1 MKEKRL
7 LNELGNVN
15 DDFIEQA
22 KPKTKNN
29 RKKLYA
35 VIGSVAAAAAVFAVV
50 FALSN
55 NIPGNDTIPTDS
67 SNAVEEISSNEIVEI
82 PLTFEE
88 VKMPPLS
95 THSGG
100 GGDELGNFHGISE
113 AKFGLIPLE
122 LDRLIEESC
131 PEGTLEDYYK
141 WLEEY
146 EKQHYNL
153 DKIPPINIEEVPFF
167 PNIVRKYSLDHDK
180 IVEMLKKRNDVYKQ
194 QAADNNLGD
203 EYSEYIY
210 TDEEIEAI
218 ASGDVQKCYDLVTFT
233 KSIRK
238 GNFIYTPAYIYT
250 ATMEEIEAAG
260 ITAQELADRAFYF
273 TTFSLSGEQLTA
285 FQNKLLTYIAKSAQ
299 EDKFS
304 GTYII
309 PYEATISVPK
319 RIGNAEFIKEN
330 VTDINATNNPE
341 RSESEA
347 SYVLICYRSD
357 SSDDGLGYYILSK
370 LSSDPY
376 AIFDF
381 WKKENNIGDDVKLI
395 KCSITDNSKEE
406 LTESTA
412 AYTPA
417 TKRIVEITVSKD
429 IENYYDKSKTLL
441 LHTLEETFKSGFNF
455 CDEYQLIIK

>member
-50 FALSN
+50 FTLSN
-55 NIPGNDTIPTDS
+55 HIPGNDTIPTGS

-141 WLEEY
+141 WSEEY

-153 DKIPPINIEEVPFF
+153 DKIPPINIEEAPFF

-194 QAADNNLGD
+194 QAADYNLGD

-319 RIGNAEFIKEN
+319 CIGNAEFIKEN

-357 SSDDGLGYYILSK
+357 SSDDGLAYIFSK
-370 LSSDPY
+370 LPSNPY
-376 AIFDF
+376 AIFDY
-381 WKKENNIGDDVKLI
+381 WKKKNNIGDDVKLI

-406 LTESTA
+406 ITESTA
-412 AYTPA
+412 TYTPA

-429 IENYYDKSKTLL
+429 IENYYGNSEELL
-441 LHTLEETFKSGFNF
+441 LYSLEKTFSSSFNF

>member
-22 KPKTKNN
+22 KPKIKNN

-35 VIGSVAAAAAVFAVV
+35 VIGSVAATAAVFAVV
-50 FALSN
+50 FALGN
-55 NIPGNDTIPTDS
+55 HIPGNDTIPTGS
-67 SNAVEEISSNEIVEI
+67 SNAVEEIVEI
-82 PLTFEE
+82 PLTFKE

-95 THSGG
+95 THSSG

-113 AKFGLIPLE
+113 AKFDLIPLE

-141 WLEEY
+141 WSEEY

-153 DKIPPINIEEVPFF
+153 DKIPPINIEEAPFF
-167 PNIVRKYSLDHDK
+167 PNIVRKYSLDHDT

-299 EDKFS
+299 KDKFS

-309 PYEATISVPK
+309 PYEATLSVPK
-319 RIGNAEFIKEN
+319 RIRNAEFIKEN
-330 VTDINATNNPE
+330 VTDINETNNPE
-341 RSESEA
+341 RSELEA

-357 SSDDGLGYYILSK
+357 SSDDGLAYDVFSK
-370 LSSDPY
+370 LPSNPY
-376 AIFDF
+376 AIFDY
-381 WKKENNIGDDVKLI
+381 WKKKNNIGDDVKLI

-406 LTESTA
+406 ITESTA
-412 AYTPA
+412 TYTPA

-429 IENYYDKSKTLL
+429 IENYYGDSEELL
-441 LHTLEETFKSGFNF
+441 LYSLEKTFSSSFNF

>member
-35 VIGSVAAAAAVFAVV
+35 VIGSVATAAAVFVTI

-55 NIPGNDTIPTDS
+55 HIPGNDTIPTGS
-67 SNAVEEISSNEIVEI
+67 SNAVEEISSDEIVEI
-82 PLTFEE
+82 PLTFKE

-141 WLEEY
+141 WSEEY
-146 EKQHYNL
+146 KKERYNL
-153 DKIPPINIEEVPFF
+153 DKVPPINIEEAPFF

-180 IVEMLKKRNDVYKQ
+180 IVEMLKKRNDHYKQ
-194 QAADNNLGD
+194 LIADGYSSD

-330 VTDINATNNPE
+330 VTDINEANNPE

-357 SSDDGLGYYILSK
+357 SYDDGLGYYILSK

-376 AIFDF
+376 AIFDY

-429 IENYYDKSKTLL
+429 IENYYGDSEELL
-441 LHTLEETFKSGFNF
+441 LHTLEETFKSSFNF

>member
-35 VIGSVAAAAAVFAVV
+35 VIGSVAATAAVFVTV

-55 NIPGNDTIPTDS
+55 HIPGNDTIPTDS
-67 SNAVEEISSNEIVEI
+67 SNAVEEISSATIAEI
-82 PLTFEE
+82 PLTFKE

-95 THSGG
+95 AHSSG

-113 AKFGLIPLE
+113 AKFSLIPLE

-141 WLEEY
+141 WSEEY

-153 DKIPPINIEEVPFF
+153 DKIPPINIEESPFF
-167 PNIVRKYSLDHDK
+167 PNIVRKYSLDHDT

-203 EYSEYIY
+203 EYSEHIY

-299 EDKFS
+299 KDKFS

-309 PYEATISVPK
+309 PYEATLSVPK
-319 RIGNAEFIKEN
+319 RIRNAEFIKEN
-330 VTDINATNNPE
+330 VTDINETNNPE
-341 RSESEA
+341 RSELEA

-357 SSDDGLGYYILSK
+357 SSDDGLAYDVFSK
-370 LSSDPY
+370 LPSNPY
-376 AIFDF
+376 AIFDY
-381 WKKENNIGDDVKLI
+381 WKKKNNIGDDVKLI

-406 LTESTA
+406 ITESTA
-412 AYTPA
+412 TYTPA

-441 LHTLEETFKSGFNF
+441 LHTLEETFKSSFNF

>member
-35 VIGSVAAAAAVFAVV
+35 VIGSVATAAAVFAVV

-55 NIPGNDTIPTDS
+55 HIPGNDTIPTSS
-67 SNAVEEISSNEIVEI
+67 SNAVEEITSGTIAEA

-95 THSGG
+95 THSSG

-141 WLEEY
+141 WSEEY

-153 DKIPPINIEEVPFF
+153 DKIPPINIEEAPFF

-180 IVEMLKKRNDVYKQ
+180 IVKMLKKRNDVYKQ
-194 QAADNNLGD
+194 QAADYNLGD

-299 EDKFS
+299 KDKFS

-309 PYEATISVPK
+309 PYEATLSVPK
-319 RIGNAEFIKEN
+319 RIRNAEFIKEN
-330 VTDINATNNPE
+330 VTDINETNNPK

-357 SSDDGLGYYILSK
+357 SSDDGLGYSILSK

-376 AIFDF
+376 AIFNY

-406 LTESTA
+406 ITESTA

-429 IENYYDKSKTLL
+429 IENYYGDSEELL
-441 LHTLEETFKSGFNF
+441 LYSLEKTFSSSFNF
-455 CDEYQLIIK
+455 CDEYQLIVK

>member
-22 KPKTKNN
+22 KPKVKNN
-29 RKKLYA
+29 RKRLYA

-50 FALSN
+50 FALGN
-55 NIPGNDTIPTDS
+55 HIPGNDTIPTGS
-67 SNAVEEISSNEIVEI
+67 SNAVEEISSATIAEI

-95 THSGG
+95 THSSG

-113 AKFGLIPLE
+113 AKFSLIPLE

-141 WLEEY
+141 WSEEY
-146 EKQHYNL
+146 EKEHYNL
-153 DKIPPINIEEVPFF
+153 DKIPPINIEEAPFF

-194 QAADNNLGD
+194 QAADYNLSD

-218 ASGDVQKCYDLVTFT
+218 ASGDVQKCYDLVAFT

-299 EDKFS
+299 KDKFS

-309 PYEATISVPK
+309 PYEATLSVPK
-319 RIGNAEFIKEN
+319 RIRNAEFIKEN
-330 VTDINATNNPE
+330 VTDINETNNPE

-357 SSDDGLGYYILSK
+357 SSDDGLAYDVFSK
-370 LSSDPY
+370 LPSDPY
-376 AIFDF
+376 AIFDY
-381 WKKENNIGDDVKLI
+381 WKKKNNIGDDVKLI

-406 LTESTA
+406 ITESTA

-441 LHTLEETFKSGFNF
+441 LHTLEETFKSSFNF

>member
-15 DDFIEQA
+15 DEFIEQA
-22 KPKTKNN
+22 KPKIKRN

-35 VIGSVAAAAAVFAVV
+35 AIGSVATAAAVFAVV

-55 NIPGNDTIPTDS
+55 HIPGNDTIPTGS

-82 PLTFEE
+82 PLTFKE

-95 THSGG
+95 THSSG

-141 WLEEY
+141 WSEEY

-153 DKIPPINIEEVPFF
+153 DKIPPINIEEAPFF
-167 PNIVRKYSLDHDK
+167 PNIVRKYSLDHDT

-309 PYEATISVPK
+309 PYEATLSVPK

-341 RSESEA
+341 RSKSEA
-347 SYVLICYRSD
+347 SLALICYRSD
-357 SSDDGLGYYILSK
+357 SSDDGLAYVLSK
-370 LSSDPY
+370 LPSDPY
-376 AIFDF
+376 AIFDR
-381 WKKENNIGDDVKLI
+381 WRKENNIGDDVKLI

-406 LTESTA
+406 ITESTA
-412 AYTPA
+412 TYTPA

-429 IENYYDKSKTLL
+429 IENYYGDSEELL
-441 LHTLEETFKSGFNF
+441 LYSLEETFKSSFNF

>member
-15 DDFIEQA
+15 DEFVKQA
-22 KPKTKNN
+22 KPKIKYN
-29 RKKLYA
+29 RKRLYA

-55 NIPGNDTIPTDS
+55 HIPGNDTIPTDS
-67 SNAVEEISSNEIVEI
+67 SNAVEEISSATIAEI
-82 PLTFEE
+82 PLTFKE

-95 THSGG
+95 THSSG

-113 AKFGLIPLE
+113 AKFSLIPLE

-141 WLEEY
+141 WSEEY

-153 DKIPPINIEEVPFF
+153 DKIPPINIEEAPFF
-167 PNIVRKYSLDHDK
+167 PNIVRKYSLDHDT

-299 EDKFS
+299 KNKFS

-309 PYEATISVPK
+309 PYEATLSVPK

-330 VTDINATNNPE
+330 VTDINETNNPE
-341 RSESEA
+341 RSELEA

-357 SSDDGLGYYILSK
+357 SSDDGLAYDVFSK
-370 LSSDPY
+370 LPSNPY
-376 AIFDF
+376 AIFDY
-381 WKKENNIGDDVKLI
+381 WKKKNNIGDDVKLI

-406 LTESTA
+406 ITESTA
-412 AYTPA
+412 TYTPA

-441 LHTLEETFKSGFNF
+441 LHTLEETFKSSFNF

>member
-15 DDFIEQA
+15 DEFVEQA
-22 KPKTKNN
+22 KPKIKYN

-35 VIGSVAAAAAVFAVV
+35 VIGSVAATAAVFVTV

-55 NIPGNDTIPTDS
+55 HIPGNDTIPTDS
-67 SNAVEEISSNEIVEI
+67 SNAVEEISSATIAEI
-82 PLTFEE
+82 PLTFKE

-95 THSGG
+95 THSSG

-113 AKFGLIPLE
+113 AKFSLIPLE

-141 WLEEY
+141 WSEEY

-153 DKIPPINIEEVPFF
+153 DKIPPINIEEAPFF
-167 PNIVRKYSLDHDK
+167 PNIVRKYSLDHDT

-299 EDKFS
+299 KNKFS

-309 PYEATISVPK
+309 PYEATLSVPK
-319 RIGNAEFIKEN
+319 RIRNAEFIKEN
-330 VTDINATNNPE
+330 VTDINETNNPE
-341 RSESEA
+341 RSELEA

-357 SSDDGLGYYILSK
+357 SSDDGLAYDVFSK
-370 LSSDPY
+370 LPSNPY
-376 AIFDF
+376 AIFDY
-381 WKKENNIGDDVKLI
+381 WKKKNNIGDDVKLI

-406 LTESTA
+406 ITESTA
-412 AYTPA
+412 TYTPA

-441 LHTLEETFKSGFNF
+441 LHTLEETFKSSFNF

>member
-35 VIGSVAAAAAVFAVV
+35 VIGSVAATAAVFVTV

-55 NIPGNDTIPTDS
+55 HIPGNDTIPTDS
-67 SNAVEEISSNEIVEI
+67 SNAVEEISSATIAEI

-95 THSGG
+95 AHSSG

-113 AKFGLIPLE
+113 AKFSLIPLE

-141 WLEEY
+141 WSEEY

-153 DKIPPINIEEVPFF
+153 DKIPPINIEEAPFF
-167 PNIVRKYSLDHDK
+167 PNIVRKYSLDHDT

-299 EDKFS
+299 KDKFS

-309 PYEATISVPK
+309 PYEATLSVPK

-330 VTDINATNNPE
+330 VTDINETNNPE

-357 SSDDGLGYYILSK
+357 SADDGLAYDVFSK
-370 LSSDPY
+370 LPSNPY
-376 AIFDF
+376 AIFDY
-381 WKKENNIGDDVKLI
+381 WKKKNNIGDDVKLI

-406 LTESTA
+406 ITESTA
-412 AYTPA
+412 TYTPA

-441 LHTLEETFKSGFNF
+441 LHTLEETFKSSFNF

>member
-35 VIGSVAAAAAVFAVV
+35 VIGSVAATAAVFVTV

-55 NIPGNDTIPTDS
+55 HIPGNDTIPTDS
-67 SNAVEEISSNEIVEI
+67 SNAVEEIYSATIAEI
-82 PLTFEE
+82 PLTFKE

-95 THSGG
+95 AHSSG

-113 AKFGLIPLE
+113 AKFSLIPLE

-141 WLEEY
+141 WSEEY

-153 DKIPPINIEEVPFF
+153 DKIPPINIEEAPFF
-167 PNIVRKYSLDHDK
+167 PNIVRKYSLDHDT

-203 EYSEYIY
+203 EYSEHIY

-299 EDKFS
+299 KDKFS

-309 PYEATISVPK
+309 PYEATLSVPK
-319 RIGNAEFIKEN
+319 RIRNAEFIKEN
-330 VTDINATNNPE
+330 VTDINETNNPE
-341 RSESEA
+341 RSELEA

-357 SSDDGLGYYILSK
+357 SSDDGLAYDVFSK
-370 LSSDPY
+370 LPSNPY
-376 AIFDF
+376 AIFDY
-381 WKKENNIGDDVKLI
+381 WKKKNNIGDDVKLI

-406 LTESTA
+406 ITESTA
-412 AYTPA
+412 TYTPA

-441 LHTLEETFKSGFNF
+441 LHTLEETFKSSFNF

>member
-15 DDFIEQA
+15 DEFVEQA
-22 KPKTKNN
+22 KPKIKRN

-35 VIGSVAAAAAVFAVV
+35 AIGSVATAAAVFAVV
-50 FALSN
+50 FALGN
-55 NIPGNDTIPTDS
+55 HIPGNDTIPTGS

-95 THSGG
+95 THSSG
-100 GGDELGNFHGISE
+100 GGDELGNFYGITE

-141 WLEEY
+141 WSEEY

-153 DKIPPINIEEVPFF
+153 DKIPPINIEEAPFF
-167 PNIVRKYSLDHDK
+167 PNIVRKYSLDHDT

-299 EDKFS
+299 KDKFS
-304 GTYII
+304 GTYKI
-309 PYEATISVPK
+309 PYEATLSVPK

-341 RSESEA
+341 RSKSEA
-347 SYVLICYRSD
+347 SLALICYRSD
-357 SSDDGLGYYILSK
+357 SSDDGLAYVLSK
-370 LSSDPY
+370 LPSDPY
-376 AIFDF
+376 AIFDR
-381 WKKENNIGDDVKLI
+381 WRKENNIGDDVKLI

-406 LTESTA
+406 ITESTA
-412 AYTPA
+412 TYTPA

-429 IENYYDKSKTLL
+429 IENYYGDSEELL
-441 LHTLEETFKSGFNF
+441 LYSLEKTFSSSFNF

>member
-35 VIGSVAAAAAVFAVV
+35 VIGSVAATAAVFVTV

-55 NIPGNDTIPTDS
+55 HIPGNDTIPTDS
-67 SNAVEEISSNEIVEI
+67 SNAVEEISSATIAEI
-82 PLTFEE
+82 PLTFKE

-95 THSGG
+95 THSSG

-113 AKFGLIPLE
+113 AKFSLIPLE

-141 WLEEY
+141 WSEEY

-153 DKIPPINIEEVPFF
+153 DKIPPINIEEAPFF
-167 PNIVRKYSLDHDK
+167 PNIVRKYSLDHDT

-203 EYSEYIY
+203 EYSEHIY

-299 EDKFS
+299 KDKFS

-309 PYEATISVPK
+309 PYEATLSVPK
-319 RIGNAEFIKEN
+319 RIRNAEFIKEN
-330 VTDINATNNPE
+330 VTDINETNNPE
-341 RSESEA
+341 RSELEA

-357 SSDDGLGYYILSK
+357 SSDDGLAYDVFSK
-370 LSSDPY
+370 LPSNPY
-376 AIFDF
+376 AIFDY
-381 WKKENNIGDDVKLI
+381 WKKKNNIGDDVKLI

-406 LTESTA
+406 ITESTA
-412 AYTPA
+412 TYTPA

-441 LHTLEETFKSGFNF
+441 LHTLEETFKSSFNF

>member
-15 DDFIEQA
+15 DEFVEQA
-22 KPKTKNN
+22 KPEIKNN
-29 RKKLYA
+29 RKRLYA
-35 VIGSVAAAAAVFAVV
+35 IIGSVAATAAVFAVV
-50 FALSN
+50 FALGN
-55 NIPGNDTIPTDS
+55 HIPGNDTIPTSS
-67 SNAVEEISSNEIVEI
+67 SNAVEEITSGTIAEA

-95 THSGG
+95 THSSG

-141 WLEEY
+141 WSEEY

-153 DKIPPINIEEVPFF
+153 DKIPPINIEEAPFF

-180 IVEMLKKRNDVYKQ
+180 IVKMLKKRNDVYKQ
-194 QAADNNLGD
+194 QAADYNLGD

-273 TTFSLSGEQLTA
+273 TTFSLSGEQLAA

-309 PYEATISVPK
+309 PYEATLSVPE

-330 VTDINATNNPE
+330 VTDINETNNPE
-341 RSESEA
+341 RSELEA

-357 SSDDGLGYYILSK
+357 SSDDGLGYSILLK
-370 LSSDPY
+370 PSSDPH
-376 AIFDF
+376 AIFDY
-381 WKKENNIGDDVKLI
+381 WREKNNIGDDVKLI

-406 LTESTA
+406 ITESTA

-417 TKRIVEITVSKD
+417 TKRIIEITVSKD
-429 IENYYDKSKTLL
+429 IENYYGDSEELL
-441 LHTLEETFKSGFNF
+441 LYSLEKTFSSSFNF

>member
-22 KPKTKNN
+22 KPTTKNN

-35 VIGSVAAAAAVFAVV
+35 VIGSVAAAAAVFAIV
-50 FALSN
+50 FTLSN
-55 NIPGNDTIPTDS
+55 NIPGNDTIPTGS
-67 SNAVEEISSNEIVEI
+67 SNAVEEISSDEIVEI
-82 PLTFEE
+82 PLTFKE

-141 WLEEY
+141 WSEEY
-146 EKQHYNL
+146 EKERYNL
-153 DKIPPINIEEVPFF
+153 DKVPPINIEEAPFF

-194 QAADNNLGD
+194 QAADYNLGD

-299 EDKFS
+299 KDKFS

-330 VTDINATNNPE
+330 VTDINEANNPE
-341 RSESEA
+341 RSELEA

-357 SSDDGLGYYILSK
+357 SSDDGLGYYIFSK

-376 AIFDF
+376 AIFDY
-381 WKKENNIGDDVKLI
+381 WKKENHIGDDVKLI

-406 LTESTA
+406 ITESTA
-412 AYTPA
+412 TYTPA

-429 IENYYDKSKTLL
+429 IENYYGDSEELL
-441 LHTLEETFKSGFNF
+441 LHTLEETFKSSFNF

>member
-15 DDFIEQA
+15 DEFVEQA
-22 KPKTKNN
+22 KPKVKNN

-35 VIGSVAAAAAVFAVV
+35 VIGSVAATAAVFAVV

-55 NIPGNDTIPTDS
+55 HIPGNDTIPTGS
-67 SNAVEEISSNEIVEI
+67 SNAVEEISSNEIVET

-113 AKFGLIPLE
+113 AKFCLIPLE

-167 PNIVRKYSLDHDK
+167 PNIVRKYSLDHDT
-180 IVEMLKKRNDVYKQ
+180 IVEMLKKRNNVYKQ

-299 EDKFS
+299 EGKFS

-309 PYEATISVPK
+309 PYEATLSVPE

-330 VTDINATNNPE
+330 VTDINETNNPK

-357 SSDDGLGYYILSK
+357 SSDDGLGYSILSK

-376 AIFDF
+376 AIFNY

-406 LTESTA
+406 ITESTA

-441 LHTLEETFKSGFNF
+441 LHTLEETFKSSFNF

>member
-35 VIGSVAAAAAVFAVV
+35 VIGSVAATAAVFVAI
-50 FALSN
+50 FTLSN
-55 NIPGNDTIPTDS
+55 HIPGNDTIPTGS
-67 SNAVEEISSNEIVEI
+67 SNAVEEISSDEIVEI
-82 PLTFEE
+82 PLIFEE

-95 THSGG
+95 TNSGG
-100 GGDELGNFHGISE
+100 GGDELGNFYGVSE
-113 AKFGLIPLE
+113 TNVGLIPVE
-122 LDRLIEESC
+122 LNRLIEESC

-141 WLEEY
+141 WSEEY
-146 EKQHYNL
+146 EKERYNV
-153 DKIPPINIEEVPFF
+153 DKVPPINIEEAPFF

-180 IVEMLKKRNDVYKQ
+180 IVEMLKKRNEVYKQ
-194 QAADNNLGD
+194 QASDYSLGD

-299 EDKFS
+299 DGKFS

-309 PYEATISVPK
+309 PYEATLSVPK

-330 VTDINATNNPE
+330 VTDINEANNPE
-341 RSESEA
+341 RYESEA
-347 SYVLICYRSD
+347 SLALICYRSD
-357 SSDDGLGYYILSK
+357 SSDDGLAYVISK
-370 LSSDPY
+370 LPSNPY
-376 AIFDF
+376 AIFDR
-381 WKKENNIGDDVKLI
+381 WRKENNIGDDVKLI

-406 LTESTA
+406 ITESTA
-412 AYTPA
+412 TYTPA

-429 IENYYDKSKTLL
+429 IENYYGDSEELL
-441 LHTLEETFKSGFNF
+441 LYSLEKTFTSSFNF

>member
-35 VIGSVAAAAAVFAVV
+35 VIGSVAATAAVFAVV

-55 NIPGNDTIPTDS
+55 NIPGNDTIPTGS
-67 SNAVEEISSNEIVEI
+67 SNAVEEISSDEIVEI

-141 WLEEY
+141 WSEEY

-153 DKIPPINIEEVPFF
+153 DKIPPINIEEAPFF
-167 PNIVRKYSLDHDK
+167 PNIVRKYSLGHDK

-194 QAADNNLGD
+194 QAADYNLGD
-203 EYSEYIY
+203 EYSDYIY

-309 PYEATISVPK
+309 PYEATLSVPK

-341 RSESEA
+341 RSKLEA

-376 AIFDF
+376 AIFDY

-406 LTESTA
+406 ITESTA
-412 AYTPA
+412 TYTPA

-441 LHTLEETFKSGFNF
+441 LHTLEETFKSSFNF

>member
-22 KPKTKNN
+22 KPKTKDN

-50 FALSN
+50 FTLSN
-55 NIPGNDTIPTDS
+55 HIPGNDTIPTGS
-67 SNAVEEISSNEIVEI
+67 SNAVEEISSDEIVET
-82 PLTFEE
+82 PLIFEE

-95 THSGG
+95 THSSG

-141 WLEEY
+141 WSEEY
-146 EKQHYNL
+146 EKERYNV
-153 DKIPPINIEEVPFF
+153 DKVPPINIEEAPFF

-194 QAADNNLGD
+194 QAADYNLSD

-330 VTDINATNNPE
+330 VTDINEANNPE
-341 RSESEA
+341 RYESEA
-347 SYVLICYRSD
+347 SIVLICYRSD
-357 SSDDGLGYYILSK
+357 SSDDGLGYSILSK

-376 AIFDF
+376 AIFDY
-381 WKKENNIGDDVKLI
+381 WKKKNNIGDDVKLI

-406 LTESTA
+406 ITESTA

-429 IENYYDKSKTLL
+429 IENYYGDSEELL
-441 LHTLEETFKSGFNF
+441 LYSLEKTFSSSFNF

>member
-15 DDFIEQA
+15 DDSIEQA
-22 KPKTKNN
+22 KPKIKNN

-35 VIGSVAAAAAVFAVV
+35 VIGSVAAAAAVFVTV

-55 NIPGNDTIPTDS
+55 HIPGNDTIPTDS
-67 SNAVEEISSNEIVEI
+67 SNAVEEINSDTIVEV
-82 PLTFEE
+82 PLTFKE

-95 THSGG
+95 AHSSG

-113 AKFGLIPLE
+113 AKFSLIPLE

-153 DKIPPINIEEVPFF
+153 DIIPPINIEEVPFF

-194 QAADNNLGD
+194 QAADKNSSD
-203 EYSEYIY
+203 EYSDYIY

-299 EDKFS
+299 KDKFS

-309 PYEATISVPK
+309 PYEATLSVPK

-330 VTDINATNNPE
+330 VTDINETNNPE
-341 RSESEA
+341 RYESEA
-347 SYVLICYRSD
+347 SFALICYRSD
-357 SSDDGLGYYILSK
+357 SSDDGLAYVFSK
-370 LSSDPY
+370 LPSNPY
-376 AIFDF
+376 AIFDC
-381 WKKENNIGDDVKLI
+381 WRKENNIGDDVKLI

-406 LTESTA
+406 ITESTA
-412 AYTPA
+412 TYTPA

-429 IENYYDKSKTLL
+429 IENYYGDSEELL
-441 LHTLEETFKSGFNF
+441 LYSLEKTFSSSFNF

>member
-22 KPKTKNN
+22 KPKTKSN

-50 FALSN
+50 FTLSN
-55 NIPGNDTIPTDS
+55 HIPGNDTIPTGS
-67 SNAVEEISSNEIVEI
+67 SNAVEEISSDEIVEI
-82 PLTFEE
+82 PLIFEE

-95 THSGG
+95 THSSG

-141 WLEEY
+141 WSEEY
-146 EKQHYNL
+146 EKERYNV
-153 DKIPPINIEEVPFF
+153 DKVPPINIEEAPFF

-194 QAADNNLGD
+194 QAADYNLSD

-341 RSESEA
+341 RSKLEA
-347 SYVLICYRSD
+347 SIVLICYRSD
-357 SSDDGLGYYILSK
+357 SSDDGLGYSILSK

-376 AIFDF
+376 AIFDY
-381 WKKENNIGDDVKLI
+381 WKKKNNIGDDVKLI

-406 LTESTA
+406 ITESTA
-412 AYTPA
+412 AYTLA

-429 IENYYDKSKTLL
+429 IENYYGDSEELL
-441 LHTLEETFKSGFNF
+441 LYSLEKTFSSSFNF

>member
-35 VIGSVAAAAAVFAVV
+35 AIGSVATAAAVFAVV

-55 NIPGNDTIPTDS
+55 HIPGNDTIPTGS
-67 SNAVEEISSNEIVEI
+67 SNAVEEISSNEIVEA

-95 THSGG
+95 THSSG
-100 GGDELGNFHGISE
+100 GGDELGNFYGISE
-113 AKFGLIPLE
+113 VKFGLIPLE

-141 WLEEY
+141 WSEEY

-153 DKIPPINIEEVPFF
+153 DKIPPINIEEAPVF

-180 IVEMLKKRNDVYKQ
+180 IVEMLKKNNDHYKQ
-194 QAADNNLGD
+194 LIANNLGD

-299 EDKFS
+299 EGKFS

-309 PYEATISVPK
+309 PYEATLSVPE

-330 VTDINATNNPE
+330 VTDINETNNPK
-341 RSESEA
+341 RSELEA

-357 SSDDGLGYYILSK
+357 SSDDGLGYSILLK
-370 LSSDPY
+370 PSSDPH
-376 AIFDF
+376 AIFDY
-381 WKKENNIGDDVKLI
+381 WREKNNIGDDVKLI

-406 LTESTA
+406 ITESTA

-429 IENYYDKSKTLL
+429 IENYYGDSEELL
-441 LHTLEETFKSGFNF
+441 LYSLEKTFSSSFNF

>member
-15 DDFIEQA
+15 DEFVEQA
-22 KPKTKNN
+22 KPKVKNS
-29 RKKLYA
+29 RKRLYA
-35 VIGSVAAAAAVFAVV
+35 VIGSVAATAAVFAVV
-50 FALSN
+50 FTLSN
-55 NIPGNDTIPTDS
+55 HIPGNDTIPTDS
-67 SNAVEEISSNEIVEI
+67 SNAVEEISSATIAEI

-95 THSGG
+95 THSSG
-100 GGDELGNFHGISE
+100 GGDELGNFYGISE
-113 AKFGLIPLE
+113 VKFGLIPLE

-141 WLEEY
+141 WSEEY

-153 DKIPPINIEEVPFF
+153 DKIPPINIEEAPVF

-180 IVEMLKKRNDVYKQ
+180 IVEMLKKNNDHYKQ
-194 QAADNNLGD
+194 LIANNLGD

-218 ASGDVQKCYDLVTFT
+218 ASGDVQQCYDLVTFT

-250 ATMEEIEAAG
+250 ATMEEIEAAD

-285 FQNKLLTYIAKSAQ
+285 LQNKLLTYIAKSAQ
-299 EDKFS
+299 EGKFS

-309 PYEATISVPK
+309 PYEATLSVPK

-330 VTDINATNNPE
+330 VTDINETNNPE
-341 RSESEA
+341 RYESEA
-347 SYVLICYRSD
+347 SLALICYRSD
-357 SSDDGLGYYILSK
+357 SSDDGLAYILSK
-370 LSSDPY
+370 LPSDPY
-376 AIFDF
+376 AIFDR
-381 WKKENNIGDDVKLI
+381 WKKENNISDDVKLI

-406 LTESTA
+406 ITESTA
-412 AYTPA
+412 TYTPA
-417 TKRIVEITVSKD
+417 TKRIIEITVSKD

-441 LHTLEETFKSGFNF
+441 LHTLEETFKSSFNF

>member
-22 KPKTKNN
+22 KPKIKNN
-29 RKKLYA
+29 RKRLYA
-35 VIGSVAAAAAVFAVV
+35 IIGSVAATAAVFVAV
-50 FALSN
+50 FALGN
-55 NIPGNDTIPTDS
+55 HIPGNDTIPTGS
-67 SNAVEEISSNEIVEI
+67 SNAIEAVSSDTIAEA

-88 VKMPPLS
+88 VKMPSLS
-95 THSGG
+95 AHSSG

-113 AKFGLIPLE
+113 AKFDLIPLE

-141 WLEEY
+141 WSEEY

-167 PNIVRKYSLDHDK
+167 PNIVRKYSLDHDT
-180 IVEMLKKRNDVYKQ
+180 IVEMLKKKNDYYKQ
-194 QAADNNLGD
+194 LIADNNLAD

-218 ASGDVQKCYDLVTFT
+218 ASGDVQKCYDLVAFT

-238 GNFIYTPAYIYT
+238 GDFIYTPAYIYT

-273 TTFSLSGEQLTA
+273 TTFSLTGEQLTA

-299 EDKFS
+299 EGKFS

-309 PYEATISVPK
+309 PYEATLSVPE

-330 VTDINATNNPE
+330 VTDINETNNPE
-341 RSESEA
+341 RSGLEA

-357 SSDDGLGYYILSK
+357 SSDDGLAYVISK
-370 LSSDPY
+370 LPSNPY
-376 AIFDF
+376 AIFDY

-412 AYTPA
+412 TYTLA

-429 IENYYDKSKTLL
+429 IENYYGDSEELL
-441 LHTLEETFKSGFNF
+441 LYSLEETFTSSFNF

>member
-15 DDFIEQA
+15 DEFVEQA
-22 KPKTKNN
+22 KPKIKNN
-29 RKKLYA
+29 RKRLYA
-35 VIGSVAAAAAVFAVV
+35 IIGSVAATAAVFVAV
-50 FALSN
+50 FALGYR
-55 NIPGNDTIPTDS
+55 IPDDSTIPTGS
-67 SNAVEEISSNEIVEI
+67 SNAIGEESSDTIAEA

-95 THSGG
+95 IHSGG
-100 GGDELGNFHGISE
+100 GGDELGDFHGISE
-113 AKFGLIPLE
+113 TKVGLIPLE

-131 PEGTLEDYYK
+131 PEDVLEEYCK
-141 WLEEY
+141 WSEEY

-153 DKIPPINIEEVPFF
+153 DKIPPINIEEAPFF
-167 PNIVRKYSLDHDK
+167 PNIVRKYSLDHDT
-180 IVEMLKKRNDVYKQ
+180 IVELLKEYNDHYKQ
-194 QAADNNLGD
+194 LIADGYSSD
-203 EYSEYIY
+203 EYSDYIY

-238 GNFIYTPAYIYT
+238 GDFIYTPAYIYT

-273 TTFSLSGEQLTA
+273 TTFSLNGEQLTA
-285 FQNKLLTYIAKSAQ
+285 FQNKLLTYIARSAQ
-299 EDKFS
+299 EGKFS

-309 PYEATISVPK
+309 PYEATLSVPE

-330 VTDINATNNPE
+330 VTDINETNNPE
-341 RSESEA
+341 RYELES
-347 SYVLICYRSD
+347 SYALICYRSD
-357 SSDDGLGYYILSK
+357 SSDDGLAYVFSK
-370 LSSDPY
+370 LPSDPY
-376 AIFDF
+376 AIFDY

-412 AYTPA
+412 TYTLA

-429 IENYYDKSKTLL
+429 IENYYGNSEERLLYSLEKTF
-441 LHTLEETFKSGFNF
+441 TSSFNF

>member
-15 DDFIEQA
+15 DEFIEQA
-22 KPKTKNN
+22 KPKIKRN

-35 VIGSVAAAAAVFAVV
+35 IIGSVAATAAVFVAV
-50 FALSN
+50 FALGN
-55 NIPGNDTIPTDS
+55 HIPGNDTIPTGS

-95 THSGG
+95 THSSG

-113 AKFGLIPLE
+113 AKFDLIPLE

-141 WLEEY
+141 WSEEY

-167 PNIVRKYSLDHDK
+167 PNIVRKYSLDHDT

-218 ASGDVQKCYDLVTFT
+218 ASGDVQKCYDLVAFT

-238 GNFIYTPAYIYT
+238 GDFIYTPAYIYT

-273 TTFSLSGEQLTA
+273 TTFSLTGEQLTA

-299 EDKFS
+299 KGKFS

-309 PYEATISVPK
+309 PYEATLSVPE

-330 VTDINATNNPE
+330 VTDINETNNPE
-341 RSESEA
+341 RSELEA

-357 SSDDGLGYYILSK
+357 SSDDGLAYVISK
-370 LSSDPY
+370 LPSNPY
-376 AIFDF
+376 AIFDY

-412 AYTPA
+412 TYTLA

-429 IENYYDKSKTLL
+429 IENYYGDSEELL
-441 LHTLEETFKSGFNF
+441 LYSLEETFTSSFNF

>member
-22 KPKTKNN
+22 KPKIKNN
-29 RKKLYA
+29 RKRLYA
-35 VIGSVAAAAAVFAVV
+35 IIGSVAATAAVFAVV
-50 FALSN
+50 FALGN
-55 NIPGNDTIPTDS
+55 HIPGNDTIPTGS

-95 THSGG
+95 THSSG

-113 AKFGLIPLE
+113 AKFDLIPLE

-141 WLEEY
+141 WSEEY

-167 PNIVRKYSLDHDK
+167 PNIVRKYSLDHDT

-218 ASGDVQKCYDLVTFT
+218 ASGDVQKCYDLVAFT

-273 TTFSLSGEQLTA
+273 TTFSLTGEQLTA

-299 EDKFS
+299 EGKFS

-309 PYEATISVPK
+309 PYEATLSVPE

-330 VTDINATNNPE
+330 VTDINETNNPE
-341 RSESEA
+341 RSGLEA

-357 SSDDGLGYYILSK
+357 SSDDGLAYVISK
-370 LSSDPY
+370 LPSNPY
-376 AIFDF
+376 AIFDY

-412 AYTPA
+412 TYTLA

-429 IENYYDKSKTLL
+429 IENYYGDSEELL
-441 LHTLEETFKSGFNF
+441 LYSLEETFTSSFNF

>member
-22 KPKTKNN
+22 KPKIKNN
-29 RKKLYA
+29 RKRLYA

-55 NIPGNDTIPTDS
+55 HIPGNDAILTGS
-67 SNAVEEISSNEIVEI
+67 SNAVEEISSDTIVET
-82 PLTFEE
+82 PLTFKE

-95 THSGG
+95 THSSG

-113 AKFGLIPLE
+113 AKFSLIPLE

-141 WLEEY
+141 WSEEY

-153 DKIPPINIEEVPFF
+153 DKIPPINIEEAPFF
-167 PNIVRKYSLDHDK
+167 PNIVRKYSLDHDT
-180 IVEMLKKRNDVYKQ
+180 IVEMLKKRNDIYKQ

-299 EDKFS
+299 KDKFS

-309 PYEATISVPK
+309 PYEATLSVPK
-319 RIGNAEFIKEN
+319 RIRNAEFIKEN
-330 VTDINATNNPE
+330 VTDINETNNPE
-341 RSESEA
+341 RSELEA

-357 SSDDGLGYYILSK
+357 SSDDGLAYDVFSK
-370 LSSDPY
+370 LPSNPY
-376 AIFDF
+376 AIFDY
-381 WKKENNIGDDVKLI
+381 WREKNNIGDDVKLI

-406 LTESTA
+406 ITESTA
-412 AYTPA
+412 TYTPA

-429 IENYYDKSKTLL
+429 IENYYGDSEELL
-441 LHTLEETFKSGFNF
+441 LYSLEKHF
-455 CDEYQLIIK
+455 QAALISAMNINL

>member
-7 LNELGNVN
+7 LNELGNIN
-15 DDFIEQA
+15 DEFIEQA

-35 VIGSVAAAAAVFAVV
+35 VIGSVAAATAVFAVV

-55 NIPGNDTIPTDS
+55 HIPGNDTIPTGS
-67 SNAVEEISSNEIVEI
+67 SNAVEEISSNEIVEA

-95 THSGG
+95 THSSG

-141 WLEEY
+141 WSEEY

-153 DKIPPINIEEVPFF
+153 DKIPPINIEEAPVF

-194 QAADNNLGD
+194 QAADYNLGD

-299 EDKFS
+299 EGKFS

-309 PYEATISVPK
+309 PYEATLSVPE

-330 VTDINATNNPE
+330 VTDINETNNPK

-357 SSDDGLGYYILSK
+357 SSDDGLGYSILSK

-376 AIFDF
+376 AIFNY

-406 LTESTA
+406 ITESTA

-429 IENYYDKSKTLL
+429 IENYYGDSEELL
-441 LHTLEETFKSGFNF
+441 LYSLEETFKSSFNF

>member
-35 VIGSVAAAAAVFAVV
+35 VIGSVAATAAVFAVV
-50 FALSN
+50 FTLSN
-55 NIPGNDTIPTDS
+55 HIPGNDTIPTGS
-67 SNAVEEISSNEIVEI
+67 SNAVEEISSDEIVEI
-82 PLTFEE
+82 PLTFKE

-141 WLEEY
+141 WSEEY
-146 EKQHYNL
+146 EKERYNL
-153 DKIPPINIEEVPFF
+153 DKVPPINIEEAPFF

-194 QAADNNLGD
+194 QAADYNLSD

-299 EDKFS
+299 KDKFS

-309 PYEATISVPK
+309 PYEATLSVPK

-357 SSDDGLGYYILSK
+357 SSDDGLGYSILSK

-376 AIFDF
+376 AIFDY

-406 LTESTA
+406 ITESTA
-412 AYTPA
+412 TYTPA

-441 LHTLEETFKSGFNF
+441 LHTLEETFKSSFNF

>member
-15 DDFIEQA
+15 DEFIEQA
-22 KPKTKNN
+22 KPKIKNN

-35 VIGSVAAAAAVFAVV
+35 VIGSVAATAAVFVTV

-55 NIPGNDTIPTDS
+55 HIPGNDTIPTDS
-67 SNAVEEISSNEIVEI
+67 SNAVEEINSDTIVEV
-82 PLTFEE
+82 PLTFKE

-95 THSGG
+95 THSSG

-113 AKFGLIPLE
+113 AKFSLIPLE

-141 WLEEY
+141 WSEEY

-167 PNIVRKYSLDHDK
+167 PNIVRKYSLDHDT

-299 EDKFS
+299 KDKFS

-309 PYEATISVPK
+309 PYEATLSVPK

-341 RSESEA
+341 RYELEA
-347 SYVLICYRSD
+347 SYALICYRSD
-357 SSDDGLGYYILSK
+357 SSDDGL
-370 LSSDPY
+370 
-376 AIFDF
+376 
-381 WKKENNIGDDVKLI
+381 
-395 KCSITDNSKEE
+395 
-406 LTESTA
+406 
-412 AYTPA
+412 AY
-417 TKRIVEITVSKD
+417 V
-429 IENYYDKSKTLL
+429 
-441 LHTLEETFKSGFNF
+441 
-455 CDEYQLIIK
+455 

>member
-55 NIPGNDTIPTDS
+55 HIPGNDTIPTDS
-67 SNAVEEISSNEIVEI
+67 SNAVEEISSATIAEI
-82 PLTFEE
+82 PLTFKE

-95 THSGG
+95 THSSG
-100 GGDELGNFHGISE
+100 GGDELGNFYGVSE
-113 AKFGLIPLE
+113 TNVGLIPVE
-122 LDRLIEESC
+122 LNRLIEESC

-141 WLEEY
+141 WSEEY
-146 EKQHYNL
+146 EKEHFNV
-153 DKIPPINIEEVPFF
+153 DKIPPINIEEAPFF
-167 PNIVRKYSLDHDK
+167 PNIVRKYSLDHDT

-299 EDKFS
+299 DGKFS

-309 PYEATISVPK
+309 PYEATLSVPK

-330 VTDINATNNPE
+330 VTDINEANNPE
-341 RSESEA
+341 RYESEA
-347 SYVLICYRSD
+347 SLTLICYRSD
-357 SSDDGLGYYILSK
+357 SSDDGLGYSILSK

-376 AIFDF
+376 AIFDC
-381 WKKENNIGDDVKLI
+381 WKMKNNIGDDVKLI

-406 LTESTA
+406 ITESTA
-412 AYTPA
+412 TYTPA

-429 IENYYDKSKTLL
+429 IENYYGDSEELL
-441 LHTLEETFKSGFNF
+441 LYSLEKTFSSSFNF

>member
-15 DDFIEQA
+15 DEFIEQA

-29 RKKLYA
+29 IKKLYA

-55 NIPGNDTIPTDS
+55 HIPGNDTIPTGS
-67 SNAVEEISSNEIVEI
+67 SNAVEEISSNEIVEA

-113 AKFGLIPLE
+113 AKFCLIPLE
-122 LDRLIEESC
+122 LDHLIEESC

-167 PNIVRKYSLDHDK
+167 PNIVRKYSLDHDT

-299 EDKFS
+299 KDKFS

-309 PYEATISVPK
+309 PYEATLSVPE

-330 VTDINATNNPE
+330 VTDINETNNPE

-347 SYVLICYRSD
+347 SIVLICYRSD

-376 AIFDF
+376 AIFDY

-406 LTESTA
+406 ITESTA

-429 IENYYDKSKTLL
+429 IENYYGDSEELL
-441 LHTLEETFKSGFNF
+441 LYSLEKTFSSSFNF

>member
-15 DDFIEQA
+15 DEFVEQA
-22 KPKTKNN
+22 KPKIKYN
-29 RKKLYA
+29 RKRLYA

-55 NIPGNDTIPTDS
+55 HIPGNDTIPTDS
-67 SNAVEEISSNEIVEI
+67 SNAVEEISSATIAEI
-82 PLTFEE
+82 PLTFKE

-95 THSGG
+95 THSSG

-113 AKFGLIPLE
+113 AKFSLIPLE

-141 WLEEY
+141 WSEEY

-153 DKIPPINIEEVPFF
+153 DKIPPINIEEAPFF
-167 PNIVRKYSLDHDK
+167 PNIVRKYSLDHDT

-299 EDKFS
+299 KNKFS

-309 PYEATISVPK
+309 PYEATLSVPK

-330 VTDINATNNPE
+330 VTDINETNNPE
-341 RSESEA
+341 RSELEA

-357 SSDDGLGYYILSK
+357 SSDDGLAYDVFSK
-370 LSSDPY
+370 LPSNPY
-376 AIFDF
+376 AIFDY
-381 WKKENNIGDDVKLI
+381 WKKKNNIGDDVKLI

-406 LTESTA
+406 ITESTA
-412 AYTPA
+412 TYTPA

-441 LHTLEETFKSGFNF
+441 LHTLEETFKSSFNF

>member
-15 DDFIEQA
+15 DEFVEQA
-22 KPKTKNN
+22 KPKIKYN
-29 RKKLYA
+29 RKRLYA
-35 VIGSVAAAAAVFAVV
+35 VIGSVAAAAAAFAVV

-55 NIPGNDTIPTDS
+55 HIPGNDTIPTDS
-67 SNAVEEISSNEIVEI
+67 SNAVEEISSATIAEI
-82 PLTFEE
+82 PLTFKE

-95 THSGG
+95 THSSG

-113 AKFGLIPLE
+113 AKFSLIPLE

-141 WLEEY
+141 WSEEY

-153 DKIPPINIEEVPFF
+153 DKIPPINIEEAPFF
-167 PNIVRKYSLDHDK
+167 PNIVRKYSLDHDT

-299 EDKFS
+299 KDKFS

-309 PYEATISVPK
+309 PYEATLSVPK
-319 RIGNAEFIKEN
+319 RIRNAEFIKEN
-330 VTDINATNNPE
+330 VTDINETNNPE
-341 RSESEA
+341 RSELEA

-357 SSDDGLGYYILSK
+357 SSDDGLAYDVFSK
-370 LSSDPY
+370 LPSNPY
-376 AIFDF
+376 AIFDY
-381 WKKENNIGDDVKLI
+381 WKKKNNIGDDVKLI

-406 LTESTA
+406 ITESTA
-412 AYTPA
+412 TYTPA

-441 LHTLEETFKSGFNF
+441 LHTLEETFKSSFNF

>member
-15 DDFIEQA
+15 DEFVEQA
-22 KPKTKNN
+22 KPKVKNS
-29 RKKLYA
+29 RKRLYA
-35 VIGSVAAAAAVFAVV
+35 VIGSVAATAAVFVTV

-55 NIPGNDTIPTDS
+55 HIPGNDTIPTGS
-67 SNAVEEISSNEIVEI
+67 SNAVEEISSAEIVEK

-95 THSGG
+95 THSSG
-100 GGDELGNFHGISE
+100 GGDELGNFYGISE
-113 AKFGLIPLE
+113 VKFGLIPLE

-141 WLEEY
+141 WSEEY

-153 DKIPPINIEEVPFF
+153 DKIPPINIEEAPVF

-180 IVEMLKKRNDVYKQ
+180 IVEMLKKNNDHYKQ
-194 QAADNNLGD
+194 LIANNLGD

-218 ASGDVQKCYDLVTFT
+218 ASGDVQQCYDLVTFT

-250 ATMEEIEAAG
+250 ATMEEIEAAD

-285 FQNKLLTYIAKSAQ
+285 LQNKLLTYIAKSAQ
-299 EDKFS
+299 EGKFS

-309 PYEATISVPK
+309 PYEATLSVPK

-330 VTDINATNNPE
+330 VTDINETNNPE
-341 RSESEA
+341 RYESEA

-357 SSDDGLGYYILSK
+357 SSDDGLAYVVSK
-370 LSSDPY
+370 QPSNPY
-376 AIFDF
+376 AIFDY

-406 LTESTA
+406 ITESTA

-429 IENYYDKSKTLL
+429 IENYYGDSEELL
-441 LHTLEETFKSGFNF
+441 LYSLEKTFSSSFNF
-455 CDEYQLIIK
+455 CDEYQLIVK

>member
-15 DDFIEQA
+15 DEFIEQA
-22 KPKTKNN
+22 KPKIKNN

-35 VIGSVAAAAAVFAVV
+35 VIGSVAATAAVFVTV

-55 NIPGNDTIPTDS
+55 HIPGNDTIPTDS
-67 SNAVEEISSNEIVEI
+67 SNAVEAITSDTIAKA

-95 THSGG
+95 THSSG

-113 AKFGLIPLE
+113 VKFSLIPLE

-141 WLEEY
+141 WSEEY

-167 PNIVRKYSLDHDK
+167 PNIVRKYSLDHDT

-309 PYEATISVPK
+309 PYEATLSVPK
-319 RIGNAEFIKEN
+319 RIRNAEFIKEN
-330 VTDINATNNPE
+330 VTDINEINNPE
-341 RSESEA
+341 RSELEA

-357 SSDDGLGYYILSK
+357 SSDDGLAYDVFSK
-370 LSSDPY
+370 LLSNPY
-376 AIFDF
+376 AIFDY
-381 WKKENNIGDDVKLI
+381 WKKKNNIGDDVKLI

-406 LTESTA
+406 ITESTA
-412 AYTPA
+412 TYTPA

-429 IENYYDKSKTLL
+429 IENYYGNSEELL
-441 LHTLEETFKSGFNF
+441 LYSLEKTFTSSFNF

>member
-35 VIGSVAAAAAVFAVV
+35 VIGSVAATAAVFVTV

-55 NIPGNDTIPTDS
+55 HIPGNDTIRTDS
-67 SNAVEEISSNEIVEI
+67 SNAVEEISSATIAEI
-82 PLTFEE
+82 PLTFKE

-95 THSGG
+95 AHSSG

-113 AKFGLIPLE
+113 AKFSLIPLE

-141 WLEEY
+141 WSEEY

-153 DKIPPINIEEVPFF
+153 DKIPPINIEEAPFF
-167 PNIVRKYSLDHDK
+167 PNIVRKYSLDHDT

-203 EYSEYIY
+203 EYSEHIY

-299 EDKFS
+299 KDKFS

-309 PYEATISVPK
+309 PYEATLSVPK
-319 RIGNAEFIKEN
+319 RIRNAEFIKEN
-330 VTDINATNNPE
+330 VTDINETNNPE
-341 RSESEA
+341 RSELEA

-357 SSDDGLGYYILSK
+357 SSDDGLAYDVFSK
-370 LSSDPY
+370 LPSNPY
-376 AIFDF
+376 AIFDY
-381 WKKENNIGDDVKLI
+381 WKKKNNIGDDVKLI

-406 LTESTA
+406 ITESTA
-412 AYTPA
+412 TYTPA

-441 LHTLEETFKSGFNF
+441 LHTLEETFKSSFNF

>member
-35 VIGSVAAAAAVFAVV
+35 VIGSVAATAAVFVTV

-55 NIPGNDTIPTDS
+55 HIPGNDTIPTDS
-67 SNAVEEISSNEIVEI
+67 SNAVEEISSATIAEI
-82 PLTFEE
+82 PLTFKE

-95 THSGG
+95 AHSSG

-113 AKFGLIPLE
+113 AKFSLIPLE

-141 WLEEY
+141 WSEEY

-153 DKIPPINIEEVPFF
+153 DKIPPINIEEAPFF
-167 PNIVRKYSLDHDK
+167 PNIVRKYSLDHDT

-299 EDKFS
+299 KNKFS

-309 PYEATISVPK
+309 PYEATLSVPK

-330 VTDINATNNPE
+330 VTDINETNNPE

-357 SSDDGLGYYILSK
+357 SSDDGLAYDVFSK
-370 LSSDPY
+370 LPSNPY
-376 AIFDF
+376 AIFDY
-381 WKKENNIGDDVKLI
+381 WKKKNNIGDDVKLI

-406 LTESTA
+406 ITESTA
-412 AYTPA
+412 TYTPA

-441 LHTLEETFKSGFNF
+441 LHTLEETFKSSFNF